1 MATNSELCT
10 SFVKCLFDFQTGIA
24 GVFAIFAA
32 IYSAKVIL
40 RAAKLPIDAQ
50 NAHNKALEERKRSY
64 IKQILAEDFRLLASR
79 ARQAEG
85 TIKVHIA
92 ANKEV
97 TERTKE
103 KTTLKFHP
111 IIDDWEFMSL
121 LPLSIFNEI
130 MALRRSVEDH
140 NFDMERAGG
149 VFGDD
154 NFKKII
160 TKRVQSI
167 ESHAMQLS
175 NKVLS

>member
-1 MATNSELCT
+1 MATDSELCS

-40 RAAKLPIDAQ
+40 RAAKLPVDAQ
-50 NAHNKALEERKRSY
+50 DVQNKVLEERKRSY

-85 TIKVHIA
+85 TIKVHIS

-103 KTTLKFHP
+103 KGAEVAKT
-111 IIDDWEFMSL
+111 I
-121 LPLSIFNEI
+121 
-130 MALRRSVEDH
+130 
-140 NFDMERAGG
+140 
-149 VFGDD
+149 
-154 NFKKII
+154 
-160 TKRVQSI
+160 
-167 ESHAMQLS
+167 
-175 NKVLS
+175 